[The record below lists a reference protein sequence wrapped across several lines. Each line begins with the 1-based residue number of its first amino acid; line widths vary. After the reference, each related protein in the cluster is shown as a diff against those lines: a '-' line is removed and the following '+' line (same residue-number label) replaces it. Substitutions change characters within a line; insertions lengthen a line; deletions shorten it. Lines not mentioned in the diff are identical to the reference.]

1 MIKPTRFLPAAA
13 LAAAIAL
20 FAPAA
25 SAGLVKIGVL
35 SCHIDGGVGMVLYS
49 HKTLRCNFRRTSGRR
64 EHYTGSVT
72 RLGVDLGETTGTSL
86 IWSVFAPG
94 STRRGALA
102 GTYVGASAEVT
113 PGAGY
118 GANALIGGL
127 RHGIVLQPVS
137 FQAQTGLN
145 IAAGIAG
152 LSLRP
157 AR

>member
-1 MIKPTRFLPAAA
+1 MNHILRSLPAAA
-13 LAAAIAL
+13 LAVGMAL
-20 FAPAA
+20 FAPSA

-49 HKTLRCNFRRTSGRR
+49 QKDLRCNFRRVSGRR
-64 EHYTGSVT
+64 EHYAGSIT
-72 RLGVDLGETTGTSL
+72 KLGVDLGETTGTSL

-145 IAAGIAG
+145 VAAGIAG
-152 LSLRP
+152 LSLRA